1 MKTLDLD
8 KPSEN
13 IDYKLVPTVV
23 DGKDAW
29 NVDLLRSPFGD
40 VTIRFE
46 NVRINGEEQNISFSF
61 EVVDTD
67 DTSVYNSDHVALQ
80 EFASEVLGDILDAA
94 IDTGSLFKKDTNDGH
109 QPTADD
115 STESTD

>member
-46 NVRINGEEQNISFSF
+46 
-61 EVVDTD
+61 
-67 DTSVYNSDHVALQ
+67 
-80 EFASEVLGDILDAA
+80 VLGDILDAA
-94 IDTGSLFKKDTNDGH
+94 IDTGSLYKKDTHDGH